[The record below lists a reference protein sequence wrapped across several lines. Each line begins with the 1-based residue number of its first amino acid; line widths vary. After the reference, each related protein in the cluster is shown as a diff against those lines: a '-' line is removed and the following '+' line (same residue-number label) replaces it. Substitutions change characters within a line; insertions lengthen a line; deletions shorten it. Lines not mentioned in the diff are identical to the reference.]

1 MTGSSDVAVC
11 ITAVRSLSTRAF
23 IETCYDVID
32 KFCCFVTTKFLSFF
46 LFLVTFLICYV
57 CLVMCLLALSSLWSL
72 NNKMQVI

>member
-32 KFCCFVTTKFLSFF
+32 KFCCFVTTKFLFF
-46 LFLVTFLICYV
+46 CFLLPSSSVMFVLLCAYWH
-57 CLVMCLLALSSLWSL
+57 CLACGV
-72 NNKMQVI
+72 

>member
-32 KFCCFVTTKFLSFF
+32 KFCCFVTTKFLFF
-46 LFLVTFLICYV
+46 VSCYLPHLLCLFCYV
-57 CLVMCLLALSSLWSL
+57 LIGIV
-72 NNKMQVI
+72 